1 MVVSSWFGDHNSLY
15 ISSVPKDVYFD
26 KQAADADQ
34 KKEDASRK
42 HPKQRN
48 DVCIMCVYTP
58 YMYMALHVDT
68 GWVSSLYI
76 LHVNLLE
83 VEMQF
88 FLYIT
93 DKQ

>member
-1 MVVSSWFGDHNSLY
+1 M
-15 ISSVPKDVYFD
+15 PKDVYFD

-68 GWVSSLYI
+68 G
-76 LHVNLLE
+76 
-83 VEMQF
+83 
-88 FLYIT
+88 
-93 DKQ
+93 